1 MGRPDC
7 QHVTTDP
14 HSLRYFAVY
23 LVPEDR
29 FRKGQAQ
36 TTHAVAQAGEDI
48 FMGAVPRVE
57 TSSGSDHA
65 WPGRPGLRPPPSASM
80 ARRNQ
85 MSGLI
90 SEPN

>member
-1 MGRPDC
+1 MLPCGRPDC

-48 FMGAVPRVE
+48 FMGRRAACGDIQRVRPRM
-57 TSSGSDHA
+57 A
-65 WPGRPGLRPPPSASM
+65 W
-80 ARRNQ
+80 
-85 MSGLI
+85 
-90 SEPN
+90 